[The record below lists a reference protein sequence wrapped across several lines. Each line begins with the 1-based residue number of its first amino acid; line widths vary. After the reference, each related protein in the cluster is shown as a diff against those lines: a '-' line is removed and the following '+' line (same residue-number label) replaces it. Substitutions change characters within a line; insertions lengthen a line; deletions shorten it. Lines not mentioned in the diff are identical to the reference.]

1 MKKTDI
7 AANLP
12 SAEERK
18 RILDAMTLEER
29 WEQLKKWY
37 LPESETNEPQKGSK
51 QNAEI

>member
-37 LPESETNEPQKGSK
+37 LPEAETQNERGDS
-51 QNAEI
+51 

>member
-1 MKKTDI
+1 MKKNDI

-18 RILDAMTLEER
+18 RILDSMTTAER
-29 WEQLKKWY
+29 WEQLKRWY

-51 QNAEI
+51 QNGEV